1 MRFQTSGQ
9 QVGSKF
15 STSNQPLATTV
26 VAASHPPSAAASFE
40 QVSVSHLLHEVTAHM
55 PSRCCSRCVKS
66 TSPAAKKDKSNIT
79 PSVPD
84 QTSARFP
91 FLLFPDL
98 LPATPLVAD
107 PSPVTRCG
115 PCAVA
120 PSTATWRMKRPLVQF
135 RPGNARRLHL
145 PKRPICLGFFIAS
158 LFHPPCLPGKF
169 DRQFGS
175 LRVGQ
180 AAVLHVALGDIFH
193 HKQRAVAVHTGTGLV
208 YFIYLI

>member
-1 MRFQTSGQ
+1 
-9 QVGSKF
+9 
-15 STSNQPLATTV
+15 
-26 VAASHPPSAAASFE
+26 
-40 QVSVSHLLHEVTAHM
+40 M

-158 LFHPPCLPGKF
+158 LFTLLAFLANLTVNLDLSELAKLLCCMLPSVIF
-169 DRQFGS
+169 STTSNAPWLSIQ
-175 LRVGQ
+175 
-180 AAVLHVALGDIFH
+180 VLAW
-193 HKQRAVAVHTGTGLV
+193 
-208 YFIYLI
+208 FILYI

>member
-9 QVGSKF
+9 QVGSVF

-66 TSPAAKKDKSNIT
+66 TSLAAKKDKSNIT
-79 PSVPD
+79 PSVSD

-107 PSPVTRCG
+107 PPPLRCG
-115 PCAVA
+115 PSVVA
-120 PSTATWRMKRPLVQF
+120 PSTATWRIKRPPVQCC
-135 RPGNARRLHL
+135 PGNARRLHL
-145 PKRPICLGFFIAS
+145 PKWPICLGFFIAS

-169 DRQFGS
+169 
-175 LRVGQ
+175 
-180 AAVLHVALGDIFH
+180 
-193 HKQRAVAVHTGTGLV
+193 
-208 YFIYLI
+208 